1 MLNGYRRHYTTI
13 RLQDVGK
20 EEYSIIVIEYG
31 LIELLNIFY
40 NGYMKKSRWL
50 YYTVGVAA
58 LPIVVRIIVFI
69 LMAHKD
75 WPVLVNAVDFVFF
88 GLTLNLSNM
97 NELNSLRLKG
107 RKRVISDNEREKLSG
122 WSIYAIVVL
131 CIILGFLY
139 VPYGGQTVFNP
150 IAILIASISLAIA
163 SFFLSFKVINK
174 INTIDV

>member
-1 MLNGYRRHYTTI
+1 
-13 RLQDVGK
+13 
-20 EEYSIIVIEYG
+20 
-31 LIELLNIFY
+31 
-40 NGYMKKSRWL
+40 MKKGRWL

-75 WPVLVNAVDFVFF
+75 WSVLVNAVDFVFF

-97 NELNSLRLKG
+97 NELNSMRLKG
-107 RKRVISDNEREKLSG
+107 RKKVISDNEREKLSG

-139 VPYGGQTVFNP
+139 VPYGGQTIFNP

-174 INTIDV
+174 INTIAV